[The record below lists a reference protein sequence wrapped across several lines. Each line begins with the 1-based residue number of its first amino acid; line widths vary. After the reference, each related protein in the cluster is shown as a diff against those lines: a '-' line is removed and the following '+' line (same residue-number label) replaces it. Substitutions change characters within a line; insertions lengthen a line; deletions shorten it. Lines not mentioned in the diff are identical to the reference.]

1 VDELIKAAVFGLGLG
16 VVFLIALLVMKKRKN
31 ALVYNRT
38 GREKNLEKIEKI
50 RGGS

>member
-1 VDELIKAAVFGLGLG
+1 MDELIGAAVFGLGLG
-16 VVFLIALLVMKKRKN
+16 LVFLIVLLVIKKSKK
-31 ALVYNRT
+31 APVDKRT

>member
-1 VDELIKAAVFGLGLG
+1 MDELIGAAVFGLGLG
-16 VVFLIALLVMKKRKN
+16 AVFLITLLVTKKRKN
-31 ALVYNRT
+31 APVYNRT